1 MVPPKKIYSASQ
13 ESWRSSTGEQRGRG
27 QGAGA
32 SRPPSFG
39 KMANA
44 EMRTTRECISICVDM
59 EICICV
65 LMYPARGLFLTK
77 SSEVISFHP
86 RILDGPT
93 QENLQCQ
100 SRILEV
106 FYRGAEGQ
114 GAGGR
119 GFETSELRKN
129 GKCGDEDDSIMRLKN
144 PGSVPKN
151 HQTIRKI
158 VNLQQSQEQQRPDL
172 QQILF

>member
-1 MVPPKKIYSASQ
+1 MGWGGWVNYLQRSMIFYAYICTYVYMYIGPHLYIYMCRYGDMYMCIDVSCSRVVPH
-13 ESWRSSTGEQRGRG
+13 
-27 QGAGA
+27 
-32 SRPPSFG
+32 
-39 KMANA
+39 
-44 EMRTTRECISICVDM
+44 
-59 EICICV
+59 
-65 LMYPARGLFLTK
+65 
-77 SSEVISFHP
+77 EVIWSHLFPSQDPRWSHP
-86 RILDGPT
+86 RKSIVLVKNPGGL
-93 QENLQCQ
+93 LQG
-100 SRILEV
+100 SR
-106 FYRGAEGQ
+106 

-172 QQILF
+172 QQILFWKCAPR